1 MKNKHVK
8 RINLLLSILLGAGVF
23 IFFGV
28 YYSYHL
34 HYQEQFQ
41 MFLFTSDYFVEQ
53 VSHPGG
59 MADYLGGFL
68 TQFYYY
74 SWAGAAILTGA
85 IGGIHRLMVWIAN
98 RLGGHPAWYPLTLLP
113 SLCFFIL
120 FCDEN
125 FLLSGA
131 ISVGMVL
138 GALIGYTFIE
148 NRRIRLIYWG
158 VGIPLLYLLAGGCAW
173 LFIPLIW
180 ITEFCRFAGRRL
192 PWWIL
197 VGGTLGIAGV
207 TYWISWAVFPYP
219 ADRLLWAIGSYRFP
233 LVRSEERRVGKECVS
248 TCRSRWS
255 PYH

>member
-98 RLGGHPAWYPLTLLP
+98 RLGRTP
-113 SLCFFIL
+113 
-120 FCDEN
+120 
-125 FLLSGA
+125 
-131 ISVGMVL
+131 GMVSAYSATFFMFL
-138 GALIGYTFIE
+138 YSVLRRKFSSFRSHLCGNGAGSTH
-148 NRRIRLIYWG
+148 RIYIY
-158 VGIPLLYLLAGGCAW
+158 
-173 LFIPLIW
+173 
-180 ITEFCRFAGRRL
+180 
-192 PWWIL
+192 
-197 VGGTLGIAGV
+197 
-207 TYWISWAVFPYP
+207 
-219 ADRLLWAIGSYRFP
+219 
-233 LVRSEERRVGKECVS
+233 
-248 TCRSRWS
+248 
-255 PYH
+255 

>member
-98 RLGGHPAWYPLTLLP
+98 RLGGRPAWYALLYVSLFCSATKIFFFPEP
-113 SLCFFIL
+113 SLWEWCWEHSSDIH
-120 FCDEN
+120 
-125 FLLSGA
+125 LLR
-131 ISVGMVL
+131 
-138 GALIGYTFIE
+138 IGGY
-148 NRRIRLIYWG
+148 
-158 VGIPLLYLLAGGCAW
+158 A
-173 LFIPLIW
+173 
-180 ITEFCRFAGRRL
+180 
-192 PWWIL
+192 
-197 VGGTLGIAGV
+197 
-207 TYWISWAVFPYP
+207 
-219 ADRLLWAIGSYRFP
+219 
-233 LVRSEERRVGKECVS
+233 
-248 TCRSRWS
+248 
-255 PYH
+255 

>member
-1 MKNKHVK
+1 M
-8 RINLLLSILLGAGVF
+8 
-23 IFFGV
+23 
-28 YYSYHL
+28 
-34 HYQEQFQ
+34 
-41 MFLFTSDYFVEQ
+41 
-53 VSHPGG
+53 
-59 MADYLGGFL
+59 
-68 TQFYYY
+68 
-74 SWAGAAILTGA
+74 TGA

-148 NRRIRLIYWG
+148 SRRIRLIYWG

-233 LVRSEERRVGKECVS
+233 LVLSLI
-248 TCRSRWS
+248 
-255 PYH
+255 HI

>member
-85 IGGIHRLMVWIAN
+85 IGGIHRLMT
-98 RLGGHPAWYPLTLLP
+98 P
-113 SLCFFIL
+113 
-120 FCDEN
+120 
-125 FLLSGA
+125 
-131 ISVGMVL
+131 GMVSAYSATFFMFL
-138 GALIGYTFIE
+138 YSVLRREFSSFRSHLCGNGAGSTH
-148 NRRIRLIYWG
+148 RIYIY
-158 VGIPLLYLLAGGCAW
+158 
-173 LFIPLIW
+173 
-180 ITEFCRFAGRRL
+180 
-192 PWWIL
+192 
-197 VGGTLGIAGV
+197 
-207 TYWISWAVFPYP
+207 
-219 ADRLLWAIGSYRFP
+219 
-233 LVRSEERRVGKECVS
+233 
-248 TCRSRWS
+248 
-255 PYH
+255 

>member
-59 MADYLGGFL
+59 MADYLGGFF

-158 VGIPLLYLLAGGCAW
+158 SRHSAALSAGGRMCMA
-173 LFIPLIW
+173 FHSI
-180 ITEFCRFAGRRL
+180 
-192 PWWIL
+192 
-197 VGGTLGIAGV
+197 
-207 TYWISWAVFPYP
+207 
-219 ADRLLWAIGSYRFP
+219 DMDN
-233 LVRSEERRVGKECVS
+233 
-248 TCRSRWS
+248 
-255 PYH
+255 

>member
-98 RLGGHPAWYPLTLLP
+98 RLGGHPAWYPLTLQP
-113 SLCFFIL
+113 S
-120 FCDEN
+120 
-125 FLLSGA
+125 
-131 ISVGMVL
+131 
-138 GALIGYTFIE
+138 
-148 NRRIRLIYWG
+148 
-158 VGIPLLYLLAGGCAW
+158 
-173 LFIPLIW
+173 
-180 ITEFCRFAGRRL
+180 
-192 PWWIL
+192 
-197 VGGTLGIAGV
+197 
-207 TYWISWAVFPYP
+207 
-219 ADRLLWAIGSYRFP
+219 
-233 LVRSEERRVGKECVS
+233 
-248 TCRSRWS
+248 
-255 PYH
+255 

>member
-53 VSHPGG
+53 VSHPGNG
-59 MADYLGGFL
+59 GLSGRLFHPILLLFVGGSRYLDRCNR
-68 TQFYYY
+68 
-74 SWAGAAILTGA
+74 
-85 IGGIHRLMVWIAN
+85 GIHRLMVWIAN

-148 NRRIRLIYWG
+148 NRQIRLIYWES
-158 VGIPLLYLLAGGCAW
+158 AFRC
-173 LFIPLIW
+173 FICW
-180 ITEFCRFAGRRL
+180 REDVHGFSF
-192 PWWIL
+192 
-197 VGGTLGIAGV
+197 
-207 TYWISWAVFPYP
+207 
-219 ADRLLWAIGSYRFP
+219 
-233 LVRSEERRVGKECVS
+233 
-248 TCRSRWS
+248 
-255 PYH
+255 H

>member
-74 SWAGAAILTGA
+74 SWAGAALLTGA
-85 IGGIHRLMVWIAN
+85 IGGMDCKPPGRT
-98 RLGGHPAWYPLTLLP
+98 P
-113 SLCFFIL
+113 
-120 FCDEN
+120 
-125 FLLSGA
+125 
-131 ISVGMVL
+131 GMVSAYSATFFMFL
-138 GALIGYTFIE
+138 YSVLRRKFSSFRSHLCGNGAGSTH
-148 NRRIRLIYWG
+148 RIYIY
-158 VGIPLLYLLAGGCAW
+158 
-173 LFIPLIW
+173 
-180 ITEFCRFAGRRL
+180 
-192 PWWIL
+192 
-197 VGGTLGIAGV
+197 
-207 TYWISWAVFPYP
+207 
-219 ADRLLWAIGSYRFP
+219 
-233 LVRSEERRVGKECVS
+233 
-248 TCRSRWS
+248 
-255 PYH
+255 